1 MNVSSRFAL
10 ILALSVHIS
19 ATAQAS
25 GSGFFI
31 TSTGIAVTNFH
42 VVENASAVQLIDAAG
57 VRSDATILRVDRAN
71 DLALLQ
77 VNNPGTSFLQVA
89 SSSSIRRGQKVYALG
104 FPRTSIQGIEPKLT
118 DGIISSLS
126 GMRDEPR
133 TFQITNPI
141 QPGNS
146 GGPLLTD
153 DGRVVGVVVSMLN
166 AVRVLEVTGSLP
178 QNVNYAIKSNYLLE
192 LVASVGTIRLPP
204 LLPHRGNRRL
214 VDVVAEAER
223 ALVRVLVTT
232 VDVAAEVAPSPV
244 PRPPERSSFP
254 APAPAPAP
262 APVTR
267 PPNRPF
273 GQRQTYLNANCF
285 SERDANNEVKWVCH

>member
-1 MNVSSRFAL
+1 MNVSSTSAL
-10 ILALSVHIS
+10 ILALGVHV
-19 ATAQAS
+19 TVFAQAS

-42 VVENASAVQLIDAAG
+42 VVENASAVHIIDAAG
-57 VRSDATILRVDRAN
+57 VKSEATILRVDRAN

-77 VNNPGTSFLQVA
+77 VNNRGSTFLPVV
-89 SSSSIRRGQKVYALG
+89 SSSSIRRGEKVYALG

-153 DGRVVGVVVSMLN
+153 DGRVVGVVVSMFN

-192 LVASVGTIRLPP
+192 LVASVGTVQLPRLMPIRE
-204 LLPHRGNRRL
+204 NRRL

-223 ALVRVLVTT
+223 ALVRVVVGTIG
-232 VDVAAEVAPSPV
+232 VAGDVSPAPVA
-244 PRPPERSSFP
+244 RPPERRSFP
-254 APAPAPAP
+254 APVTQAPE
-262 APVTR
+262 R
-267 PPNRPF
+267 PLGP
-273 GQRQTYLNANCF
+273 RQTYRNDNCS
-285 SERDANNEVKWVCH
+285 SERDANNDVQWVCR